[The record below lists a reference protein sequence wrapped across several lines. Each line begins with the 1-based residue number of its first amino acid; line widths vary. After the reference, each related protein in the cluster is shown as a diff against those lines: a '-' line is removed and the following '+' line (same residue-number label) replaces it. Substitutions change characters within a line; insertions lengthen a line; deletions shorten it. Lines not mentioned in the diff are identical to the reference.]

1 MAIMFMRAQVISR
14 GAGRSIISAAAYR
27 HRSKMMDEQI
37 GKEFRYYGG
46 AAELVHEELALPAE
60 TPAWLKSA
68 LAERTVAGASKEL
81 WNAVDRFETRCDA
94 QLAREIILALPV
106 ELSRKENI
114 ELVRDFVRENLTA
127 QGMVADWVYH
137 DKDGNPHIH
146 IMATLRPLAEE
157 GFGPKKVAIVGEG
170 GQPVRVK
177 TPDRPEGKIVYRLWA
192 GDKEAMKKWKVA
204 WAETASR
211 HLALAGHDFH
221 LDGRSYDE
229 QGLRGLEQR
238 HFGPDR
244 AALVRRGIEA
254 YFSPTALARRY
265 EIADRLAE
273 DPTLLLKQL
282 ANERSTF
289 DERDI
294 ARALHRYID
303 DPIVFANVR
312 ARLMAS
318 DDLVIL
324 RAQQLNSETSKVE
337 LPTVF
342 TTRNLVR
349 IEYEMARLATKL
361 SKMSGFG
368 VPKTCVDAAVASLG
382 SERSA
387 AGVRLDAEQIDAVR
401 HVTAGGAIA
410 AVVGVAGAG
419 KSTLLRAARTVWE
432 AEGRRVVGA
441 ALAGKASEG
450 LEESSGIR
458 ARTIASWER
467 AWERGNDLLGKGD
480 VLVVDEAGMVSSQQ
494 MGSLLKRI
502 EAAGAKAVLIG
513 DAMQLQPIQAGAAFR
528 AIVERISSAELAGVR
543 RQKEEWAR
551 TASKEFA
558 RGDVKAALTAY
569 GERGHIVSVETRQ
582 AAIERIVVDWI
593 AAHRE
598 LVAKTEA
605 EGRKL
610 RGDELIVLAH
620 TNDDVKVLN
629 RSIRDVLSADGLL
642 SDGRPFLTE
651 RGMREFAIGDRIV
664 FLENA
669 RFVAPHAKNLTVQH
683 VKNGMLGTVCS
694 TAAGSG
700 TALLTVRLDNGREVV
715 FAENT
720 YRNVDHGY
728 AATIH
733 KSQGSTFNRAF
744 VLATGMMDQHLT
756 YVAMTRH
763 RDRAD
768 LYAAVGD
775 FQRRRECDRAPR
787 TDYTDGVIGELIET
801 GSGKF
806 HTRDDV
812 GASPYADLRTEDGM
826 THRLWGV
833 SLPKALE
840 DGGVEVGDT
849 VMLRKDGKEKVTVKV
864 PVIAEDTDTRRFE
877 KRVFERNVWTSGL
890 IEKAGDRK
898 RRIAKENRL
907 PDLFPQLVE
916 RLSRSGRKTTTLDY
930 VTEDAYRLLADD
942 FARRRGIEAVS
953 SWSLVEKAVRAL
965 SWVSDQ
971 RGRVVQLWQ
980 RANAALDTATE
991 RSKCTEASS
1000 SEAKRQAPK
1009 IAADDDPELLPAT
1022 ISFSR
1027 TLEVDARLAH
1037 LTSLAWS
1044 EREAVIMP
1052 LLKRIY
1058 RDPAAALARLNE
1070 RTSNTARDPQLI
1082 ADGLTRLPKGLGN
1095 LRGGDN
1101 LVDGQAARKE
1111 RAAALSAVPELA
1123 LLARAHATEFRR
1135 QEGRFLNRERMR
1147 RLYMGFLAP
1156 ALSKNAKA
1164 RLWEVEAVGKNGGD
1178 EAYRSAFRIAT
1189 EDRSIVQE
1197 IKAIDEALTRRFGWL
1212 AFSDKADGFA
1222 KRDTAMRMPESMVEE
1237 KKVALTVLFSAVRR
1251 FAAEQRMIE
1260 KHEPAHLIAPAAF
1273 APQYAVARLPMLPAV
1288 TEFNN
1293 GLEDEA
1299 RLKAVEVEHYRQ
1311 ERAILGRDAVRIWR
1325 DPGAAVATIE
1335 GLLTMKVD
1343 PERIVHAVVANP
1355 AAYGTLRG
1363 SHRMLDGLLAAG
1375 RERRI
1380 ALQSVDSA
1388 AASIRAMG
1396 RSYATAYEAAL
1407 LAVSTERNRM
1417 SVAIPGLTKQ
1427 AERELRRLTE
1437 QTAEN
1442 AKHLARKVRA
1452 LDPEIRAEFT
1462 AVCKALD
1469 ARFGPGALAR
1479 GERDANK
1486 MVPKS
1491 QRAAFEAMR
1500 HRLHG
1505 LQRATSA
1512 YQAEEARAVRQRR
1525 AIDRRD
1531 APAIG

>member
-1 MAIMFMRAQVISR
+1 MAIMFVRAQVISR
-14 GAGRSIISAAAYR
+14 SAGRSIISAAAYR
-27 HRSKMMDEQI
+27 HRTKMMDEQI

-46 AAELVHEELALPAE
+46 AVELVHEELALPAE
-60 TPAWLKSA
+60 TPAWLKA
-68 LAERTVAGASKEL
+68 AIDGRTVAGASKVL

-106 ELSRKENI
+106 ELDRKENI
-114 ELVRDFVRENLTA
+114 ELVRDFVRENLTSR
-127 QGMVADWVYH
+127 GMVADWVYH
-137 DKDGNPHIH
+137 DKDGNPHVH

-157 GFGPKKVAIVGEG
+157 GFGPKKVAIVGED

-192 GDKEAMKKWKVA
+192 GDKDAMKKWKVA

-244 AALVRRGIEA
+244 AALVRKGIET

-265 EIADRLAE
+265 EIADRLMD

-289 DERDI
+289 NERDI

-303 DPIVFANVR
+303 DPIAFANIR

-324 RAQQLNSETSKVE
+324 QPQRLNSETSKVE
-337 LPTVF
+337 RPTVF
-342 TTRNLVR
+342 TTRDLVR
-349 IEYEMARLATKL
+349 TEYEMARLATKL
-361 SKMSGFG
+361 SKMNGFG
-368 VPKTCVDAAVASLG
+368 VSKTCVDAAVASLG

-419 KSTLLRAARTVWE
+419 KSTLLSAARTVWE
-432 AEGRRVVGA
+432 AEGLRVVGA
-441 ALAGKASEG
+441 ALAGKAAEG

-480 VLVVDEAGMVSSQQ
+480 VLVVDEAGMVSSKQ

-502 EAAGAKAVLIG
+502 EDAGAKAVLVG

-551 TASKEFA
+551 TASKQFA
-558 RGDVKAALTAY
+558 RGDVKAALAAY
-569 GERGHIVSVETRQ
+569 GERGHIVSAETRQ
-582 AAIERIVVDWI
+582 AAIERIVIDWTT
-593 AAHRE
+593 AHRE
-598 LVAKTEA
+598 LVAKAEA

-610 RGDELIVLAH
+610 RGDELTVLAH

-629 RSIRDVLSADGLL
+629 RSIRDVLSTDGLL

-651 RGMREFAIGDRIV
+651 RGVREFAVGDRII

-669 RFVAPHAKNLTVQH
+669 RFVEPYAKNLTVQH
-683 VKNGMLGTVCS
+683 VKNGMLGTVRS
-694 TAAGSG
+694 TAARSE
-700 TALLTVRLDNGREVV
+700 TTLLTVRLDNGRDVV
-715 FAENT
+715 FAEGT

-768 LYAAVGD
+768 LYAAQED
-775 FQRRRECDRAPR
+775 FQRRRECDRALR
-787 TDYTDGVIGELIET
+787 ADYTDGVTGELVET
-801 GSGKF
+801 GFAKF
-806 HTRDDV
+806 RARDDV
-812 GASPYADLRTEDGM
+812 GSSPYADLRIEDGM

-840 DGGVEVGDT
+840 DGGVQVGDT
-849 VMLRKDGKEKVTVKV
+849 VMLRKDGTEKVTVKV
-864 PVIAEDTDTRRFE
+864 SVIGEDPGTRRFE
-877 KRVFERNVWTSGL
+877 ERVVERNVWTAGL
-890 IEKAGDRK
+890 IEKAEDRQ
-898 RRIAKENRL
+898 RRIARENRL

-916 RLSRSGRKTTTLDY
+916 RLSRSGGKTTTLDY
-930 VTEDAYRLLADD
+930 VTEDAYRSLADD
-942 FARRRGIEAVS
+942 FARRRGIEVVS
-953 SWSLVEKAVRAL
+953 GWSLVEKAFRAL

-980 RANAALDTATE
+980 RANAALDIATE
-991 RSKCTEASS
+991 HSERIEASS
-1000 SEAKRQAPK
+1000 SAAKRQAPK
-1009 IAADDDPELLPAT
+1009 IATDGDPALLPAT

-1027 TLEVDARLAH
+1027 TLEEDARLTH
-1037 LTSLAWS
+1037 LASPAWA
-1044 EREAVIMP
+1044 EREAIIMP

-1070 RTSNTARDPQLI
+1070 QTSNTARDPQLI
-1082 ADGLTRLPKGLGN
+1082 ADGLTRSPKGLGN
-1095 LRGGDN
+1095 LRGGEN

-1111 RAAALSAVPELA
+1111 RAVALSAVPELA
-1123 LLARAHATEFRR
+1123 LLVRAQATEFRR

-1147 RLYMGFLAP
+1147 RLHMGFFVP
-1156 ALSKNAKA
+1156 ALSENARA
-1164 RLWEVEAVGKNGGD
+1164 RLLEIELAGAKGGD

-1189 EDRSIVQE
+1189 QDRSIVQE
-1197 IKAIDEALTRRFGWL
+1197 VKAIDEALTRRFGWL

-1222 KRDTAMRMPESMVEE
+1222 KRDTAMRMPESMVQE
-1237 KKVALTVLFSAVRR
+1237 KQVELTALFSGVRR

-1260 KHEPAHLIAPAAF
+1260 KREPAQLIAPAAF

-1288 TEFNN
+1288 TEFKT
-1293 GLEDEA
+1293 GVEDEA
-1299 RLKAVEVEHYRQ
+1299 RLRAVEVLHYRQ
-1311 ERAILGRDAVRIWR
+1311 ERAGLCWDAVRIWR
-1325 DPGAAVATIE
+1325 DPAAAVATIE
-1335 GLLTMKVD
+1335 SLVTKKID
-1343 PERIVHAVVANP
+1343 PERIVHAVVADP
-1355 AAYGTLRG
+1355 AAYGALRG
-1363 SHRMLDGLLAAG
+1363 SDRVLDRFLAAG
-1375 RERRI
+1375 REHRE
-1380 ALQSVDSA
+1380 ALQSVTTA
-1388 AASIRAMG
+1388 AACIRAMG
-1396 RSYATAYEAAL
+1396 RSYAAAYEAEL

-1417 SVAIPGLTKQ
+1417 TVAIPGLTKE
-1427 AERELRRLTE
+1427 AESELRRLTE
-1437 QTAEN
+1437 QTAMN

-1452 LDPEIRAEFT
+1452 LKPEIRAEFAT
-1462 AVCKALD
+1462 VCKALD
-1469 ARFGPGALAR
+1469 ARFGPGALTR
-1479 GERDANK
+1479 GDSDAIK
-1486 MVPKS
+1486 VVPKS
-1491 QRAAFEAMR
+1491 QWAAFEAMR
-1500 HRLHG
+1500 HRLRW
-1505 LQRATSA
+1505 LQRATGA
-1512 YQAEEARAVRQRR
+1512 YQAEEASVERQRR
-1525 AIDRRD
+1525 AIDQARS
-1531 APAIG
+1531 PPL